1 MALPAAP
8 AAFRKED
15 LWAERAAVR
24 ALAGPARSPALT
36 WPALTCGAD
45 LAGAD
50 LAALTWPALTWP
62 ALTWPALTWPAL
74 TWPAPAW
81 PAVCP
86 RLSTTG
92 RLDRT

>member
-36 WPALTCGAD
+36 WPALT
-45 LAGAD
+45 
-50 LAALTWPALTWP
+50 WPALTWP

-74 TWPAPAW
+74 TWPALAW